1 MYVAKKE
8 KNTAVTD
15 KTEPEEI
22 RSRRDKVL
30 VVDDNAL
37 NREILADILKSEYDI
52 IEADSG

>member
-52 IEADSG
+52 IEADGG